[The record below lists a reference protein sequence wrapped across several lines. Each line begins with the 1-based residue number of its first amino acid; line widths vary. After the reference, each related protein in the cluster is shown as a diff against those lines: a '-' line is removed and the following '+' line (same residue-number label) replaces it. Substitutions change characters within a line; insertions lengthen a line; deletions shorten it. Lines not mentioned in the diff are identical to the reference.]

1 MDKRLLSDE
10 PFTKPSAIERLRKKI
25 KNYSAQKGKLKGFI
39 KLIGVLIAIGI
50 IIAIKKLM
58 RKDK

>member
-1 MDKRLLSDE
+1 MDNEIDE
-10 PFTKPSAIERLRKKI
+10 HSTVERLRKKI
-25 KNYSAQKGKLKGFI
+25 KNYSAQKGKLKGLI

-58 RKDK
+58 RKR